1 VLCKRPPSGPGY
13 CISGEYSVMTVYV
26 TAEVEVPVESDKR
39 CATPNPATLAS
50 AGKIPRALVVS

>member
-1 VLCKRPPSGPGY
+1 
-13 CISGEYSVMTVYV
+13 MTVYV

-50 AGKIPRALVVS
+50 ARKIPRIYMYASLEVFIQLQ

>member
-1 VLCKRPPSGPGY
+1 
-13 CISGEYSVMTVYV
+13 MTVYV